1 MKPWSICSLFFL
13 PPLGPMALSPAAMA
27 LAGAQEPL
35 VFWVSLD
42 DSETSA
48 KLCTV
53 SEDWLS
59 PISPGIVQ
67 TAGHSALPPARFTT
81 SALLP
86 SPSSPSHSPNPRE
99 SSSSPTEN
107 FPQTL
112 FYQILSVSQI
122 FWVLSRAQILETKAP
137 TSSFSL
143 ILVISLPLGNYSRG
157 LNQVRQY
164 RKRRE

>member
-1 MKPWSICSLFFL
+1 MCPPW
-13 PPLGPMALSPAAMA
+13 
-27 LAGAQEPL
+27 AQ
-35 VFWVSLD
+35 
-42 DSETSA
+42 
-48 KLCTV
+48 
-53 SEDWLS
+53 WLS
-59 PISPGIVQ
+59 PQLSWHSLGHRTPLFFGYHSVTQKLLQSCAQSLKTGCLTISPGIAQ
-67 TAGHSALPPARFTT
+67 TAGHSALPPARFTI

-86 SPSSPSHSPNPRE
+86 SPSSPFHSSNPRE

-107 FPQTL
+107 FPQNL

-143 ILVISLPLGNYSRG
+143 IFVISLPLGNDSRG